1 MPRDWHTIAI
11 RRADSGPS
19 QAAVEIACSVCGKTD
34 HAINPSTRKALPQV
48 WVENY
53 FAQKGWDVGRKSTD
67 DRCPACAAVIRAERR
82 ANAETKQEK
91 TMATNKAPVAEPPR
105 QMGFQDK
112 PIILAKLVEVYVDPD
127 VGYDRGWSD
136 KRVAEDLGVP
146 RAWVAEL
153 REQNFGPAG
162 DNEEIRAF
170 LARVEAHVAKVADVE
185 KRCGAL
191 SAEAAKLA
199 TDAREIEKIGLTIR
213 KAVA

>member
-1 MPRDWHTIAI
+1 MPRQWHTIAVK
-11 RRADSGPS
+11 RADSGPS
-19 QAAVEIACSVCGKTD
+19 QAAVEIVCSVCGKTD
-34 HAINPSTRKALPQV
+34 HAINPSNRKALPQV

-67 DRCPACAAVIRAERR
+67 DRCPACAAAIRAERR
-82 ANAETKQEK
+82 TNAETKQEK
-91 TMATNKAPVAEPPR
+91 TMAANKAPVAEPPR
-105 QMGFQDK
+105 QMGFQEK

-153 REQNFGPAG
+153 REQNFGPAR
-162 DNEEIRAF
+162 DNEEIREI
-170 LARVEAHVAKVADVE
+170 LALVAAAIRTGDELTIEAVDIGKRISALSEQVKALSKAADV
-185 KRCGAL
+185 
-191 SAEAAKLA
+191 
-199 TDAREIEKIGLTIR
+199 IR